1 MAENYIPISSW
12 AEDDKP
18 REKMLSKGVAT
29 LSTNELLA
37 ILIRSGCGGESA
49 LDLSRRILLD
59 LSNDL
64 NTSMAITV
72 LYDVLKDND
81 MNDDTKLYLIN
92 DFDKVLS
99 LDLCV
104 FDEELKD
111 DELACYIQNKIEER
125 NLAKQN
131 KDYAKADKI
140 RDELKDKNV
149 IIRDTRDGTVY
160 EIIR

>member
-64 NTSMAITV
+64 NTLARLSVLDFTNRYKGEGCFDRCCNGIRAPPGVVCGKGRAIRG
-72 LYDVLKDND
+72 N
-81 MNDDTKLYLIN
+81 
-92 DFDKVLS
+92 
-99 LDLCV
+99 
-104 FDEELKD
+104 
-111 DELACYIQNKIEER
+111 
-125 NLAKQN
+125 
-131 KDYAKADKI
+131 
-140 RDELKDKNV
+140 
-149 IIRDTRDGTVY
+149 
-160 EIIR
+160 